1 MTLSEFSVT
10 IPGWLTL
17 VTAVASLLLSIQMFR
32 WYLEQNDPYPFFT
45 VQLPFLAETEE
56 SREVEGRNE

>member
-17 VTAVASLLLSIQMFR
+17 VLAAAHVLVSIEMCR
-32 WYLEQNDPYPFFT
+32 WYLEAADPYPTLF
-45 VQLPFLAETEE
+45 VGGVPFLTEDE
-56 SREVEGRNE
+56 VDEEVED